1 MLVNQRSSRKKI
13 IKFKMNAIL
22 LSAGFGSRL
31 MPITKN
37 IPKCMVKIGDEYL
50 IDIWI
55 KKLLKLI
62 SKKY

>member
-1 MLVNQRSSRKKI
+1 
-13 IKFKMNAIL
+13 MNAIL

-37 IPKCMVKIGDEYL
+37 IPKCMVKIGNEYL

-55 KKLLKLI
+55 EKLFKANIKKILI
-62 SKKY
+62 NTH